1 MTQAEQSATSL
12 ANTQASSLTDE
23 EVIQFLSEDPDF
35 FQRNPDFLQSLYI
48 PHEKGTAI
56 SLVEKQINLLR
67 EKNTALEKQLATLI
81 EVAKGNNETL
91 QQIHRLTVDVLAA
104 ENAQATLQQLT
115 DELAKNFSVEHVVI
129 RLFADSNHPL
139 QGIDSAWVLTS
150 QSARQTLDEFTPTS
164 EPLCGRLQPGQLKRL
179 FGENADVVKS
189 SVLIPL
195 RKSIL
200 HGVIALGSASEH
212 RFNPTMD
219 TLYMKQL
226 GDLVAAALLRFIK

>member
-1 MTQAEQSATSL
+1 M
-12 ANTQASSLTDE
+12 
-23 EVIQFLSEDPDF
+23 
-35 FQRNPDFLQSLYI
+35 
-48 PHEKGTAI
+48 
-56 SLVEKQINLLR
+56 LR

-81 EVAKGNNETL
+81 EVAKDNNETL

-104 ENAQATLQQLT
+104 EDAHATLRQLT

-139 QGIDSAWVLTS
+139 QDIDSAWVLTS

-179 FGENADVVKS
+179 FGEKADAVNS

-195 RKSIL
+195 RKGIL
-200 HGVIALGSASEH
+200 HRVIALGSASIH